1 MPPAAT
7 PEAGES
13 IIRLHAEAVSIVR
26 QEIAGDTL
34 RISTITREKDHF
46 VDETLTHQR
55 VEIERVPVGRP
66 ICAVPPVRK
75 EGDTTILPVV
85 EEIIVVERRLVL
97 KEEVRIRRVHVAEHH
112 QETVVLREQDV
123 AVSRIAPAT
132 SSDGGDPRAFRPIAP
147 PLKQEN

>member
-13 IIRLHAEAVSIVR
+13 IIPLHAEVVSIVR
-26 QEIAGDTL
+26 QEIAGDTV
-34 RISTITREKDHF
+34 RVSTITREKDYF

-55 VEIERVPVGRP
+55 VEIERVPIGRP
-66 ICAVPPVRK
+66 IRAVPSVRK

-85 EEIIVVERRLVL
+85 EEIIVVERRLIL

-123 AVSRIAPAT
+123 AVSRVAAAT
-132 SSDGGDPRAFRPIAP
+132 SKDGGDPVSLGLSH
-147 PLKQEN
+147 PLKQED